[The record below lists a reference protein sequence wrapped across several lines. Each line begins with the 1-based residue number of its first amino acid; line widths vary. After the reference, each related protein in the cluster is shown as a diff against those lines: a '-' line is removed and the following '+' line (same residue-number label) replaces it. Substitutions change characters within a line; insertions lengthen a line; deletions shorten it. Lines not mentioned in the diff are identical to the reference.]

1 MTNLYP
7 LKFNPIL
14 KERVWGGY
22 KIIEKYKDQADLIS
36 NKPIGESWVL
46 SGLIGDESIVSEG
59 FLADNNINDLIETYL
74 GEIVGDSIY
83 EKYGNEL
90 PILFKILDINKP
102 LSLQVHPDD
111 IIALERHNSYGKSE
125 CWYVLDCEK
134 DAIIYLGLKQDLSA
148 QEFYDRCNDNSI
160 IEYLN
165 VIKPKPGDLIYIKPG
180 TLHSAQGGLM
190 IAEIQQPSDITYRVY
205 DWGREH
211 NPNTARE
218 MHLDLAIDC
227 IDLEATDPTNYIIKE
242 DRFSNNYFEINIITI
257 DEKTTINSPILTS
270 MQVYF
275 CLDGYVTITS
285 PNYSTTLNKGET
297 ILIPSQVQDLRIIG
311 NAKLIEFLPK

>member
-7 LKFNPIL
+7 LKFTPIL
-14 KERVWGGY
+14 KERVWGGN
-22 KIIEKYKDQADLIS
+22 KIIEKYKNKVDVSS
-36 NKPIGESWVL
+36 NKPIGESWEL

-111 IIALERHNSYGKSE
+111 ITALERHNSYGKSE
-125 CWYVLDCEK
+125 CWYVLECEK

-160 IEYLN
+160 IDYLN

-211 NPNTARE
+211 NPDTARE

-227 IDLEATDPTNYIIKE
+227 IDLETTDPNNYIIKE
-242 DRFSNNYFEINIITI
+242 DKFSNNYFEINIITI
-257 DEKTTINSPILTS
+257 DEKAIINSPILTS
-270 MQVYF
+270 MQAYF
-275 CLDGYVTITS
+275 CLEGNVTITTT
-285 PNYSTTLNKGET
+285 NFSTSLKKGET
-297 ILIPSQVQDLRIIG
+297 ILIPSQVEDLRIIG